1 MLSILQQP
9 YPYDNIP
16 QRKVAFSIGAGIFVA
31 FFLVY
36 FKPFSNEHSAEI
48 YPNLNWFL
56 AGHGLVATGMMLVAY
71 FGFPLLFKSFFKEE
85 RWTVIKEISFVLS
98 VIASVAIGNFLYAY
112 VVNFIPFT
120 FNAFYYMVGCT
131 LAVGIFPCVTITLVS
146 YIFHLRQYSTPPQPI
161 HTQAIEEKQRVQEVV
176 LVAENEKDNIIV
188 HESELLFIESSD
200 NYATIHFT
208 RNECINKELIRSSL
222 SRLEGQIS
230 SEDIVRCHRS
240 YIVNLARV
248 TSVSGNA
255 QGFKLHLDDGASVI
269 PVARKNSSIV
279 EQFRGK

>member
-9 YPYDNIP
+9 YPYESTP
-16 QRKVAFSIGAGIFVA
+16 QRNIAFSVGAGIFVA

-36 FKPFSNEHSAEI
+36 FEPFTNAHAAETI
-48 YPNLNWFL
+48 PNLDWLL
-56 AGHGLVATGMMLVAY
+56 AAYGLVTTGIMLFAY
-71 FGFPLLFKSFFKEE
+71 LGLPALFTAFFKEE
-85 RWTVIKEISFVLS
+85 NWTVSKHIFFMLLVVTAVS
-98 VIASVAIGNFLYAY
+98 IGNFLYSYA
-112 VVNFIPFT
+112 VDFIPFT
-120 FNAFYYMVGCT
+120 FNAFYYMIGCT
-131 LAVGIFPCVTITLVS
+131 LAVGIFPCVTITLIS
-146 YIFHLRQYSTPPQPI
+146 YIFHLRKYSTPPQPI
-161 HTQAIEEKQRVQEVV
+161 HIPEIEEKQRVQEVTF
-176 LVAENEKDNIIV
+176 VAENEKDTILV
-188 HESELLFIESSD
+188 HESELLFIESND

-208 RNECINKELIRSSL
+208 RNESINKELIRSSL
-222 SRLEGQIS
+222 SRLEGQIT

-255 QGFKLHLDDGASVI
+255 QGFKLHLDDGTSVI

>member
-9 YPYDNIP
+9 YPYESTP
-16 QRKVAFSIGAGIFVA
+16 QRNITFSVGAGIFVA

-36 FKPFSNEHSAEI
+36 FKPFTNAHSAKIISE
-48 YPNLNWFL
+48 LNWLL
-56 AGHGLVATGMMLVAY
+56 AGHGLVATGMMLLTY

-85 RWTVIKEISFVLS
+85 DWTVLKEIVSVLLMLTL
-98 VIASVAIGNFLYAY
+98 IAIGNFLYGY
-112 VVNFIPFT
+112 FVHFVPFT
-120 FNAFYYMVGCT
+120 FKAFYYMIGCT
-131 LAVGIFPCVTITLVS
+131 LTVGIFPCVTITLIS

-161 HTQAIEEKQRVQEVV
+161 HIPEIEEKQRVQEVTF
-176 LVAENEKDNIIV
+176 VAENEKDTVLV
-188 HESELLFIESSD
+188 HESELLFIESND

-208 RNECINKELIRSSL
+208 RNESINKELIRSSL
-222 SRLEGQIS
+222 SRLEGQIT

-255 QGFKLHLDDGASVI
+255 QGFKLHLDDGTSVI